1 MHLHNSS
8 DATAFVRITTSDSS
22 INDGH
27 LNSANMAL
35 SESSSDDQV
44 GWRHVTPVNEVKV
57 TSAISGTQPEKP
69 LSLGS
74 VSPYIWSGS
83 SSTNIPLES
92 MSSAEIPLQI
102 CVFSPGIYDLSN
114 YVLHWNLLLAEG
126 QGDQD
131 EMRRQSGK
139 RRGYTYYLTV
149 LQST

>member
-8 DATAFVRITTSDSS
+8 DATAFVRIITSDSA
-22 INDGH
+22 INVGH

-35 SESSSDDQV
+35 SECSDDDQG
-44 GWRHVTPVNEVKV
+44 GWRHVTPVNEAKV
-57 TSAISGTQPEKP
+57 TSNLGGTQPEKP
-69 LSLGS
+69 LSFGS

-83 SSTNIPLES
+83 SSTNICLES
-92 MSSAEIPLQI
+92 MSSAEIPLKI

-114 YVLHWNLLLAEG
+114 YLLHWNLLRAEG

-139 RRGYTYYLTV
+139 CLGYTYYLSV